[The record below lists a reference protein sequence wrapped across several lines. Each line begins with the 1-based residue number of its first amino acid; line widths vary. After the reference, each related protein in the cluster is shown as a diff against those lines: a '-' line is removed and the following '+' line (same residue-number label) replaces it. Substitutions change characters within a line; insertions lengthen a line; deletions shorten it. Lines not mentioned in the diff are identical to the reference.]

1 MRVLFCQPS
10 SAKPAISGP
19 ERQTVQI
26 ARALQARGHEV
37 VIGVILVHPQEDVHS
52 TTLAQHAGQ
61 YGIAALPLYL
71 PEKYNL
77 KRSVSRFA
85 TLVEDL
91 EPDVVCTQGYKAD
104 VIAAVYRKVP
114 TLALTPGWTAKDWK
128 IRLFEWLDKRTL
140 RKHSAIGIVSPAH
153 RGEIIRYGVDAERIF
168 FLPTALDMADL
179 PESYSFTDMEGILEP
194 CQAQYLIGYVGRL
207 SVEKG
212 GRFLLEAMPSV
223 LQQLKDVLLLMVGE
237 GDQRAALQAQAQTLG
252 IQEAV
257 RFLGERADARQIIGA
272 LHLLVLPSLTEGL
285 PNVILEA
292 FAYKTPVVA
301 TAVGGVPELV
311 KDGETGWLVPPRDP
325 HALAQAIVEALS
337 HPEEARRRAEN
348 AYRHLLQHF
357 TVEKQVDAWEQALHA
372 AVENWRKN
380 RNGLGG

>member
-26 ARALQARGHEV
+26 ARALQTRGHEV
-37 VIGVILVHPQEDVHS
+37 TIGVILVQSYEDVHS

-61 YGIAALPLYL
+61 YGIPAVPLYL

-77 KRSVSRFA
+77 RRSVCRFA
-85 TLVEDL
+85 KLVEDL
-91 EPDVVCTQGYKAD
+91 KPDVVCTAGYKAD
-104 VIAAVYRKVP
+104 ILAAWYGQVPSVAVIR
-114 TLALTPGWTAKDWK
+114 GWTAKDVK
-128 IRLFEWLDKRTL
+128 VRFFEWLDKHTL
-140 RKHSAIGIVSPAH
+140 RWHAGVVVVSPLQRA
-153 RGEIIRYGVDAERIF
+153 EVASLKVPLERIF
-168 FLPTALDMADL
+168 YIPNTIDL
-179 PESYSFTDMEGILEP
+179 SAFAEAYSQRHLRTLLGLAYSP
-194 CQAQYLIGYVGRL
+194 SVIGYVGRL

-212 GRFLLEAMPSV
+212 GRFLLDAMPSV

-237 GDQRAALQAQAQTLG
+237 GDQRLVLQAQAQMLG

-257 RFLGERADARQIIGA
+257 LFWGERADARQIIGA
-272 LHLLVLPSLTEGL
+272 LDLLVLPSLTEGL

-325 HALAQAIVEALS
+325 QALAQAIVDALS

-372 AVENWRKN
+372 AVENWKRKG
-380 RNGLGG
+380 RR

>member
-26 ARALQARGHEV
+26 GRALQARGHEV
-37 VIGVILVHPQEDVHS
+37 TIGVILVHSYEDVHS

-61 YGIAALPLYL
+61 YGIPTVPLYL

-77 KRSVSRFA
+77 RRSVRRFA
-85 TLVEDL
+85 TLIE
-91 EPDVVCTQGYKAD
+91 EWRPDVVCTAGYKAD
-104 VIAAVYRKVP
+104 VIAASYGKVP

-128 IRLFEWLDKRTL
+128 TRLFEWLDKRTL
-140 RKHSAIGIVSPAH
+140 HRHSAVGVVSPVQ
-153 RGEIIRYGVDAERIF
+153 RSEVIRYGVNTEKVF
-168 FLPTALDMADL
+168 FLPTALDVSAL
-179 PESYSFTDMEGILEP
+179 PTAYSRAEMKNMLQSYQSG
-194 CQAQYLIGYVGRL
+194 YLVGYVGRL

-212 GRFLLEAMPSV
+212 GRFLLESMPSV
-223 LQQLKDVLLLMVGE
+223 LQQMKDVLLLMVGE

-257 RFLGERADARQIIGA
+257 LFLGERADARQIIGA
-272 LHLLVLPSLTEGL
+272 LDLLVLPSRTEGL

-311 KDGETGWLVPPRDP
+311 KNGETGWLVPPRNP
-325 HALAQAIVEALS
+325 YALAQAIVEALS
-337 HPEEARRRAEN
+337 NPEEARRRAEN

-372 AVENWRKN
+372 AVENWKRRN
-380 RNGLGG
+380 RLGG